1 MQVYYALAREDRQEL
16 FMDCGQINNAEG
28 AGKLPGPIAPG
39 NERVEQNAP
48 LASARPRSSVYN
60 NPLVFQ
66 KKALEFIGAN
76 PTIDSPDQLDP
87 LIDMFHEV
95 SSGIDYDGT
104 ILFICD
110 TFAKMPDT
118 KVLALCKRWEEKY
131 PQDAD
136 VLMNALSFA
145 VRFDPAVNKGNP
157 VPMDLLTPYRVIS
170 ESDASVTGVY
180 NTKFPKDLIG
190 RYLTQDNMT
199 INGVVSQGTINYY
212 TIGEKYVDVFVSGE
226 GYPDDYGGD
235 HIESVRAIDVR
246 NKSDNN

>member
-1 MQVYYALAREDRQEL
+1 MDR
-16 FMDCGQINNAEG
+16 GQINVDG
-28 AGKLPGPIAPG
+28 TGKLPGPMISG
-39 NERVEQNAP
+39 NERPERNAP
-48 LASARPRSSVYN
+48 SATERPDIPVSN
-60 NPLVFQ
+60 NPITFRNKV
-66 KKALEFIGAN
+66 LEFINAN
-76 PTIDSPDQLDP
+76 PTIDRSEQLDP

-118 KVLALCKRWEEKY
+118 KVLALCKRWEETC
-131 PQDAD
+131 PQDMD
-136 VLMNALSFA
+136 VIMNALSFA
-145 VRFDPAVNKGNP
+145 VRFDPAVNNGDP
-157 VPMDLLTPYRVIS
+157 VPMDLLVPYRVIS

-180 NTKFPKDLIG
+180 NTKVPKDLIG

-199 INGVVSQGTINYY
+199 INGVISQGAINYY

-235 HIESVRAIDVR
+235 HIESVRAIDLR
-246 NKSDNN
+246 NKTDNN